1 MIRNY
6 VRPTTDGR
14 LGVENDAIAFWQSRS
29 TTAGN
34 RAEPFQLVNIPQL
47 AKDIR
52 RAAATA
58 QATAHAIQDFDRR
71 IADACERSNGRFVLV
86 TDPPPSAD
94 ARWCAFAPAAFLR
107 NSRWGNL
114 GQITAT
120 D

>member
-6 VRPTTDGR
+6 VLPTTDGQ

-58 QATAHAIQDFDRR
+58 HAVQDFDRR
-71 IADACERSNGRFVLV
+71 IADACERSDGPS
-86 TDPPPSAD
+86 PPAD
-94 ARWCAFAPAAFLR
+94 ARCCAFASAAFLR
-107 NSRWGNL
+107 NSRWGKL